1 MITIFNLSLTFLTAL
16 VGGALLFKLKVPG
29 GMMVGAIVSVMILS
43 ITSGAAYMPSLAKAA
58 AQCLAG
64 AFIACGIG
72 RNDLKNISKL
82 TPSPRIW
89 NVPRMWDSRITTS
102 IFVVSNQLCG
112 CCIKFKSDMKLHNL
126 LNELSSGAWFGIGL
140 SMLPYPDMKSYSSR

>member
-82 TPSPRIW
+82 
-89 NVPRMWDSRITTS
+89 
-102 IFVVSNQLCG
+102 
-112 CCIKFKSDMKLHNL
+112 
-126 LNELSSGAWFGIGL
+126 
-140 SMLPYPDMKSYSSR
+140 

>member
-1 MITIFNLSLTFLTAL
+1 MAYSTFFKFILLERHFLQIIKFKPIPINIGSCNILIFYAIAIRGTKCLS
-16 VGGALLFKLKVPG
+16 
-29 GMMVGAIVSVMILS
+29 SVMV
-43 ITSGAAYMPSLAKAA
+43 
-58 AQCLAG
+58 
-64 AFIACGIG
+64 
-72 RNDLKNISKL
+72 KNISKL